1 MSISPPTGRERAVA
15 VKPVV
20 AVNKTAL
27 FVSRNGRAAAHV
39 DNDQIDVLI
48 VETVLPAVEPRR
60 RLLVEHVKAAHTGQL
75 RQTGVARERVILICA
90 GTVYDKSVLL
100 VRSKVI
106 RQPDA
111 EIGNVVAV
119 FHAARLFKHFR
130 RDAVNAAVHRF
141 RVAAAADKSI
151 QLGKH
156 YAVLLHKTE
165 DRALSV
171 IVLIPVA
178 RKRLDLLR
186 RVRQRGGENDFRVFK
201 IRDLC

>member
-1 MSISPPTGRERAVA
+1 M
-15 VKPVV
+15 
-20 AVNKTAL
+20 
-27 FVSRNGRAAAHV
+27 
-39 DNDQIDVLI
+39 
-48 VETVLPAVEPRR
+48 
-60 RLLVEHVKAAHTGQL
+60 KAAHTGQL
-75 RQTGVARERVILICA
+75 RQTGVARERVILIRA

-141 RVAAAADKSI
+141 RVAAAADKGI

-186 RVRQRGGENDFRVFK
+186 RMRQRGGENDFRVFK